1 MSFINTY
8 IGTPLGWLMWLCYR
22 LVGSYG
28 IAILLFTLLSKVILL
43 PLSIVVQKNSI
54 KMIRLQPE
62 INRITAKHYGD
73 KDTITDETMALYKR

>member
-8 IGTPLGWLMWLCYR
+8 IGTPLGWIMWLCYR

-43 PLSIVVQKNSI
+43 PLSVVVQKNSI
-54 KMIRLQPE
+54 KMIRLQP
-62 INRITAKHYGD
+62 
-73 KDTITDETMALYKR
+73 

>member
-1 MSFINTY
+1 MSLINTY
-8 IGTPLGWLMWLCYR
+8 IGTPLGWLMWLCYQ

-28 IAILLFTLLSKVILL
+28 IAILVFTLLSKVILL

-62 INRITAKHYGD
+62 INPDYCQSLWG
-73 KDTITDETMALYKR
+73 